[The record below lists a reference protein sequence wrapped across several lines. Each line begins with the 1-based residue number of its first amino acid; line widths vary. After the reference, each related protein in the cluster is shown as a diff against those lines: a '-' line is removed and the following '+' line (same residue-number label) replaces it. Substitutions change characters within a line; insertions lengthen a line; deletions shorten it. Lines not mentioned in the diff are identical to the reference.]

1 LLTVGSLMSGIEGLA
16 LGLER
21 TGMKLIW
28 QVEINEY
35 AFGVLQKRFPGV
47 KKFRDARNCTGLA
60 DPNGGCGDKPE
71 TEIPPGRDFLEHVDV
86 VCGGFPCQDIS
97 NAGKRK
103 GIEGKRS
110 GLWTEM
116 ARLVGEIRPTYVLV
130 ENVSAL
136 LQRGRGMDKVLG
148 DLATLG
154 YDAVWDCIP
163 AEAVG
168 APHER
173 DRVFILAY
181 LPCERHGR
189 GSEQPES
196 CESPGSMAHAPVF
209 GPQEQKDGRF
219 LEGERGIQFL
229 AGQPRT
235 DEMAHPD
242 GKRGGEVP
250 RLPLGE
256 REGLS
261 DPDGSR
267 GSGAHEKDLAD
278 ADYAETGHVF
288 SGTRPDVGDAA
299 EKVSNP
305 LRGGLEETI
314 EQLKRRNLGEGG
326 AWHRD
331 PADDPSVESFVGR
344 VAAGVPHRV
353 DRIRC
358 IGNSVVPQVAEL
370 WGIII
375 NRFENDRL
383 C

>member
-1 LLTVGSLMSGIEGLA
+1 MMSGIEGLA

-21 TGMKLIW
+21 TGMKILW
-28 QVEINEY
+28 QVEINDY

-47 KKFRDARNCTGLA
+47 KGFRDVRNCTGLA
-60 DPNGGCGDKPE
+60 DPNGGCGDMQKA
-71 TEIPPGRDFLEHVDV
+71 EILPRRDFLEHVDV

-97 NAGKRK
+97 NAGERK

-116 ARLVGEIRPTYVLV
+116 ARLVGEIRPRYVLV

-181 LPCERHGR
+181 LLCERAGR
-189 GSEQPES
+189 GSEQQES
-196 CESPGSMAHAPVF
+196 CESPGSMAYATIN

-219 LEGERGIQFL
+219 LEGTGWTQFL

-250 RLPLGE
+250 RLPLRE

-261 DPDGSR
+261 DPDGSGR
-267 GSGAHEKDLAD
+267 SGANEKDLAD
-278 ADYAETGHVF
+278 ADCAETGHVF
-288 SGTRPDVGDAA
+288 SRTRPDVGDAE

-305 LRGGLEETI
+305 LRGGLEETL
-314 EQLKRRNLGEGG
+314 EQLKRRTLGN
-326 AWHRD
+326 H
-331 PADDPSVESFVGR
+331 
-344 VAAGVPHRV
+344 HKQ
-353 DRIRC
+353 IR
-358 IGNSVVPQVAEL
+358 A
-370 WGIII
+370 
-375 NRFENDRL
+375 
-383 C
+383 